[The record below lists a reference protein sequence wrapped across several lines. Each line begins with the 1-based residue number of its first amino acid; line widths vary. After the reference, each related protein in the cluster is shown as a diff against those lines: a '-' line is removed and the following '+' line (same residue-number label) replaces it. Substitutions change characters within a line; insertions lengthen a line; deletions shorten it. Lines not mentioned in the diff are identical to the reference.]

1 MARNILVLK
10 ETSEENNQKLLDAIG
25 GEYQIQFSV
34 RGREDYRNKLK
45 EAEVIIGEPSI
56 EDLKNAEKLKWLQM
70 TWAGT
75 DIYTKSSDF
84 PKNVILTNMSG
95 VFGETISEYVIGA
108 ILTLYRSFPIYF
120 RNQEKKIWKDMGS
133 EKTLFGKTVLLLGAG
148 DIGTSIAKRL
158 RPFGTK
164 NIGVRRTVR
173 GMESC
178 FDAMHTLKDVEA
190 LLSVAD
196 IVIGCLPD
204 TTETENL
211 LNRERLLKMKPDA
224 VLVNVGRGSLIVTKD
239 LEEVLEAGHL
249 FGVAL
254 DVMKPEPLPKESK
267 LWDMENV
274 IITPHISGQ
283 GFGHEVRTE
292 QKIYD
297 VLSENIRRYI
307 RREPLLNVVDL
318 ERGYRVEEE
327 RYQ

>member
-108 ILTLYRSFPIYF
+108 ILTLYRNFPIYF

-211 LNRERLLKMKPDA
+211 LNRERLLKMKSDA

>member
-10 ETSEENNQKLLDAIG
+10 ETSEENNQKLLDAIS
-25 GEYQIQFSV
+25 GEYHIQFSV

-45 EAEVIIGEPSI
+45 EAEVIIGEPPI

-108 ILTLYRSFPIYF
+108 ILTLYRNFPIYF

-133 EKTLFGKTVLLLGAG
+133 EKTLFGKTVLILGAG

-173 GMESC
+173 VMESC

-224 VLVNVGRGSLIVTKD
+224 VFVNVGRGSLIVTKD
-239 LEEVLEAGHL
+239 LEEVLEEGHL

-318 ERGYRVEEE
+318 ESGYRVEEE

>member
-1 MARNILVLK
+1 MRNILVLK
-10 ETSEENNQKLLDAIG
+10 ETSEENNQKLLDAVS
-25 GEYQIQFSV
+25 GEYQIQFSA
-34 RGREDYRNKLK
+34 RGREDYRKRLK

-56 EDLKNAEKLKWLQM
+56 EDLENAEKLKWLQM

-75 DIYTKSSDF
+75 DIYTKSCGF

-95 VFGETISEYVIGA
+95 VFGETISEYVIGVVLA
-108 ILTLYRSFPIYF
+108 LYRNFPAYF

-133 EKTLFGKTVLLLGAG
+133 EKTLFGKTVLILGAG
-148 DIGTSIAKRL
+148 DIGTSIARRL
-158 RPFGTK
+158 RTFGTK
-164 NIGVRRTVR
+164 NIGVRRTAH
-173 GMESC
+173 GMDSC
-178 FDAMHTLKDVEA
+178 FDAMYTLADVEA

-196 IVIGCLPD
+196 IVVGCLPD
-204 TTETENL
+204 TKETENL
-211 LNRERLLKMKPDA
+211 LNRERLLMMKSDA

-239 LEEVLEAGHL
+239 LEEVLEEGHL

-254 DVMKPEPLPKESK
+254 DVMKPEPLPKKSK

>member
-10 ETSEENNQKLLDAIG
+10 ETSEENNQKLLDAIS

-34 RGREDYRNKLK
+34 RRREDYRNKLK

-56 EDLKNAEKLKWLQM
+56 GDLKNAEKLKWLQM

-108 ILTLYRSFPIYF
+108 ILTLYRNFPIYF

-133 EKTLFGKTVLLLGAG
+133 EKTLFGKTVLILGAG
-148 DIGTSIAKRL
+148 DIGTNIAKRL

-164 NIGVRRTVR
+164 NIGVRRAVR

-239 LEEVLEAGHL
+239 LEEVLKEGHL